1 METRGEIV
9 AGAAEGGEFV
19 SVRAGGAAGVGDAP
33 MDALGSTWKDGTML
47 GGGVADGDH
56 CIEALALEFGN
67 GFRAMRGDIDP
78 DFAHGFDSKR
88 TDADGSG
95 PGAVDFKRVAA
106 EMPQEA
112 LGHLAANGI
121 AGAEDED
128 ATLGH
133 REIAEL
139 GAAGRAAACCI

>member
-1 METRGEIV
+1 
-9 AGAAEGGEFV
+9 
-19 SVRAGGAAGVGDAP
+19 VRAGGAAGVDNAP
-33 MDALGSTWKDGTML
+33 VDALGSAWKDGTMP
-47 GGGVADGDH
+47 GSGVADGDH
-56 CIEALALEFGN
+56 RVEALALEFGN
-67 GFRAMRGDIDP
+67 GFRAMRGDIDT
-78 DFAHGFDSKR
+78 DLAHGFDGKR
-88 TDADGSG
+88 TDADGGGS
-95 PGAVDFKRVAA
+95 GAVDFKRVAA

-112 LGHLAANGI
+112 FGHLAAHGI

>member
-1 METRGEIV
+1 S
-9 AGAAEGGEFV
+9 A
-19 SVRAGGAAGVGDAP
+19 
-33 MDALGSTWKDGTML
+33 WKDGPML

-56 CIEALALEFGN
+56 CIEALAREFGN
-67 GFRAMRGDIDP
+67 GFRAMRGDIDT
-78 DFAHGFDSKR
+78 DFAHGFDGKR

-95 PGAVDFKRVAA
+95 PGAVDFKRVAS

-112 LGHLAANGI
+112 LGHLAAHGI

-128 ATLGH
+128 ARLGH

-139 GAAGRAAACCI
+139 GAASWATAGG